1 MKTETKI
8 SIQAKKIADAYIG
21 LIIENK
27 TPAMLAAWVNRSKY
41 DLMNAINDKRLNMS
55 DTLEKVRIEARFE
68 IKQQLNNN
76 LNLKNRF
83 IRLRS
88 IESLKA

>member
-1 MKTETKI
+1 MKATTKI
-8 SIQAKKIADAYIG
+8 SIQAKKIADAYVS

-27 TPAMLAAWVNRSKY
+27 TPVMLAAWVNRSKY

-55 DTLEKVRIEARFE
+55 DTLEKIRIEARFE
-68 IKQQLNNN
+68 INQQLNNN
-76 LNLKNRF
+76 LTLKNRL

-88 IESLKA
+88 I